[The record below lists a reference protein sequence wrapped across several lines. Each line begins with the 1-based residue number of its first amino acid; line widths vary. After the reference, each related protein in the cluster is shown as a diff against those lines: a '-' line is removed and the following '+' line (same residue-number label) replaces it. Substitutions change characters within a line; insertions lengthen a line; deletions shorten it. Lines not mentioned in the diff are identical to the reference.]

1 MLKRRLTRAPIYAK
15 QMFQIILQSFSL
27 PPFLVENQHKKAE
40 GFEFSILQQ
49 GSATVR
55 SRTAL
60 FLSNTTPPTSFPHR
74 KLQIF
79 KNPRF
84 HRVFWHYT
92 AQRSFPKSRVPL
104 WCRSV
109 ERPAATNPGLEISE
123 ARIGFSVPGIESSV
137 PAIAADPFV
146 STTRPTPFSAVQQNN
161 PTPGNLHG

>member
-1 MLKRRLTRAPIYAK
+1 
-15 QMFQIILQSFSL
+15 MFQKSFNPSAHL
-27 PPFLVENQHKKAE
+27 RFLLNINTKKAE
-40 GFEFSILQQ
+40 AFEFSIFQQ
-49 GSATVR
+49 GSAPVR

-84 HRVFWHYT
+84 HRRFSLFIFQKSSVSSGVLTVHG
-92 AQRSFPKSRVPL
+92 AKEFPRSRVPL

-123 ARIGFSVPGIESSV
+123 AGIESSV
-137 PAIAADPFV
+137 PAIAAHPFV
-146 STTRPTPFSAVQQNN
+146 STTRPHAIQRHPAKN
-161 PTPGNLHG
+161 PTPARLHG